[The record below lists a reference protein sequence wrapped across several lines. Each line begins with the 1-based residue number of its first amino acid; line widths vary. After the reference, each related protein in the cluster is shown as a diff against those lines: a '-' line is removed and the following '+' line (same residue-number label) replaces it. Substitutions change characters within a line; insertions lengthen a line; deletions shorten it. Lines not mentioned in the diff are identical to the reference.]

1 MSLIDLA
8 VRLREATRH
17 PGWSSHLLKTTLA
30 ELAAAVPGS
39 AVDYDDD
46 AGEEWGRL
54 LLGNDIVA
62 ILWLR
67 GAFGLVHRRFPDL
80 VPRLTLAGLVI
91 EAISDWDAPIFTIEP
106 EDLRSLF
113 ERETITDA
121 VNPARFSANE
131 LWWATT

>member
-17 PGWSSHLLKTTLA
+17 PGWSSQRLNATLA
-30 ELAAAVPGS
+30 ALAEAVPGS
-39 AVDYDDD
+39 AVDYDED
-46 AGEEWGRL
+46 AGEEWARL

-67 GAFGLVHRRFPDL
+67 GAFGLVHRRFSDL
-80 VPRLTLAGLVI
+80 VPQLTSAGLVI
-91 EAISDWDAPIFTIEP
+91 EVISDWDAPVFTIDR
-106 EDLRSLF
+106 EDLCSLF
-113 ERETITDA
+113 ERGTMTDA
-121 VNPARFSANE
+121 VNPARLSASE

>member
-8 VRLREATRH
+8 VRLREAVRH
-17 PGWSSHLLKTTLA
+17 PGWSSQLLMTTLA
-30 ELAAAVPGS
+30 ALAAAVPGS
-39 AVDYDDD
+39 AVDYDED

-54 LLGNDIVA
+54 LLGNDVVA
-62 ILWLR
+62 MLWLR
-67 GAFGLVHRRFPDL
+67 GAFGLVHRRFSDM
-80 VPRLTLAGLVI
+80 VPRLTSAGLVI
-91 EAISDWDAPIFTIEP
+91 EVIADWDAPIFTIEP

-113 ERETITDA
+113 ERETISDS